1 MNVCEYYSRN
11 GQVSLTNWSLDDD
24 DVEDVALDWE
34 GMEVC
39 KKTDDSTIG
48 MLLNLEEGMLHL
60 TVFKNNRFLG
70 VMTNGL
76 AGSYCWYTEVGD
88 DDEVSNRGGTSPT
101 TVMR

>member
-1 MNVCEYYSRN
+1 MQKNR
-11 GQVSLTNWSLDDD
+11 DD
-24 DVEDVALDWE
+24 
-34 GMEVC
+34 
-39 KKTDDSTIG
+39 TIG

-101 TVMR
+101 NVMR